1 MIAYLVMLDA
11 GSALVQANAKLAKI
25 LLWAQ
30 SQVNVVTDVVL
41 IASNAKMRF
50 VVNVQR
56 GLLGLDYLVYKIVL
70 PGHFLWMEDVFAKSV
85 SSTKTNA

>member
-30 SQVNVVTDVVL
+30 SQANVVTVVVL
-41 IASNAKMRF
+41 IAWSAKMRF
-50 VVNVQR
+50 VVSVQQ
-56 GLLGLDYLVYKIVL
+56 GLLGLDYLVYKIVQ
-70 PGHFLWMEDVFAKSV
+70 PDHFLWMEDVFAKSV